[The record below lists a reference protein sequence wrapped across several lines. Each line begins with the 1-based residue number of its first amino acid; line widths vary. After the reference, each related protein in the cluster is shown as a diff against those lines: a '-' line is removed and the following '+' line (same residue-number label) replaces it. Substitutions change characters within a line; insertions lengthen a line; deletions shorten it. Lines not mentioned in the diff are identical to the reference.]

1 MGSLIKIIGQLTYL
15 GARIAGAYIIHT
27 GKLAIQRLA
36 VKRIASASTATAA
49 AAANKTGSMSVEEA
63 CKILDVELKTPP
75 REMIERYKRHFEA
88 NDGGSLY
95 ILSKFV
101 RARQRLE
108 QHFGKSLE
116 DLEAKK

>member
-1 MGSLIKIIGQLTYL
+1 MTSLLKILGQLTYL
-15 GARIAGAYIIHT
+15 GARIAGGYLIHT

-36 VKRIASASTATAA
+36 VKRLSSATTSVAASSI
-49 AAANKTGSMSVEEA
+49 KTGTMSVEEA
-63 CKILDVELKTPP
+63 CKILDVELKGPP
-75 REMIERYKRHFEA
+75 QEILQKYKRNFEA

-108 QHFGKSLE
+108 QYFGKSLE